1 MHIAEGWEEWLLWR
15 TLRAFSMTTADSEWE
30 TTTRAYL
37 EKGFF
42 FQFQLH
48 LAFLI
53 LPWEGKE
60 RLRNTCEVTYQRK
73 IYNSSPHRLPVSSK
87 KEKKKNWEA
96 LVKVPNQWQKLTE
109 TLRSSNRII
118 ECFPFPQ
125 YLSTT
130 LISLMYNNSRLNLKE
145 VYISDLLE
153 EKISTP
159 HHRVPGWCTRS
170 QNSGVR
176 RKFRVTF
183 LATPGSKTHKSPLNA
198 FLPFLSCAQSW
209 RCYTLS

>member
-1 MHIAEGWEEWLLWR
+1 MHHSLTWTFVDLTSRKTTQFSWWRVNNYSLMHIAEGWEEWLLWR

-87 KEKKKNWEA
+87 KEKKKTEKHLWKFQTSDKSSLKHWDQVIGSLNVS
-96 LVKVPNQWQKLTE
+96 LSPNTFQ
-109 TLRSSNRII
+109 
-118 ECFPFPQ
+118 
-125 YLSTT
+125 
-130 LISLMYNNSRLNLKE
+130 
-145 VYISDLLE
+145 
-153 EKISTP
+153 P
-159 HHRVPGWCTRS
+159 HW
-170 QNSGVR
+170 
-176 RKFRVTF
+176 
-183 LATPGSKTHKSPLNA
+183 
-198 FLPFLSCAQSW
+198 
-209 RCYTLS
+209 